1 MILRYLVLLFVIPIL
16 GAQPKPTPRLPP
28 PTGPFQIGV
37 MHLPLIDFSRKDLF
51 DPSNFRKLMISI
63 YYPILH
69 STTPSKRLP
78 YLPPLL
84 SSLFEA
90 QHPFPNGTLHT
101 IIANAKPNA
110 APLLLPNPRR
120 FIYSHG
126 GGTSRLIN
134 TALFEDLASY
144 GYISIAIDHPYDAVV
159 VEFPDG
165 TVIYRDPSP
174 FSQEVVDRWYLQR
187 ILDIEYID
195 NITSDLCV
203 LFNTS
208 KEAGIYSERKL
219 EVDKSDSV
227 DTGFD
232 HIDPV
237 TSQRR
242 TSTPS
247 NSCLE
252 PKHPRK
258 AVLGGH
264 SFGGTSVAGAM
275 IAQPHRY
282 LGGWNFD
289 GSFWNSSIAGDAK
302 GPFFIMGGPVRIPAG
317 DTTWDSFRAAQTGWE
332 REVIVNGTQ
341 HWSFTDFAAAVD
353 VLGLNKT
360 SPEIEAFV
368 GTISGE
374 RAIQIQRE
382 YVRDFLDWIFGAK
395 EGGELVKGP
404 SGRFPE
410 VDFIPPP

>member
-1 MILRYLVLLFVIPIL
+1 MILGYFVFLFVVPIL

-28 PTGPFQIGV
+28 PT
-37 MHLPLIDFSRKDLF
+37 DFSRKDLF
-51 DPSNFRKLMISI
+51 DPSNFRRLLISI
-63 YYPILH
+63 YYPILR
-69 STTPSKRLP
+69 STTPPKRLP

-101 IIANAKPNA
+101 IIAHAKPNA
-110 APLLLPNPRR
+110 TPLLLPNSRR

-144 GYISIAIDHPYDAVV
+144 GYIPIAIDHPYDAVV

-187 ILDIEYID
+187 ILDIEYIN

-208 KEAGIYSERKL
+208 KEADIDLERKL
-219 EVDKSDSV
+219 EADRSDSV
-227 DTGFD
+227 DTDFD
-232 HIDPV
+232 
-237 TSQRR
+237 
-242 TSTPS
+242 STPL

-252 PKHPRK
+252 TKHPRK

-275 IAQPHRY
+275 IAQPRRY

-289 GSFWNSSIAGDAK
+289 GSFWNSSISGDTK

-353 VLGLNKT
+353 VLGLNQT

-374 RAIQIQRE
+374 RAIHIQRE
-382 YVRDFLDWIFGAK
+382 YVKDFLDWIFGAK
-395 EGGELVKGP
+395 GGGELVEGP
-404 SGRFPE
+404 SERFPE